1 MAERGIRVRRGLD
14 EVLQG
19 QEDVGAGNADDSES
33 DNDNWDEIER
43 NAQELRRLRPY

>member
-1 MAERGIRVRRGLD
+1 MAERGIRVRRDLD

-19 QEDVGAGNADDSES
+19 QEAAGAGEADDSES
-33 DNDNWDEIER
+33 DDDNSDEIER